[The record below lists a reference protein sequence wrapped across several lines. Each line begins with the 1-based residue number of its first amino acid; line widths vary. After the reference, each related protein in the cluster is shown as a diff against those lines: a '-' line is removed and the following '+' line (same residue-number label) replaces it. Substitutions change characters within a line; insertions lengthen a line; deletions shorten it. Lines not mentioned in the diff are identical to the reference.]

1 MNKKGKIY
9 TYSIVSAAS
18 EKFTEKVPYIIAI
31 IETEGSKFLSR
42 IDNYNENMNIGI
54 GMEVELLAPDNDS
67 NIPLC
72 KLI

>member
-1 MNKKGKIY
+1 MTKKGKIY

-18 EKFTEKVPYIIAI
+18 EKFTDKVPYIIAI
-31 IETEGSKFLSR
+31 IDTGESKFLSR
-42 IDNYNENMNIGI
+42 IDNYNENMKVDI